1 MQQIDGIVPKKFNL
15 ISESP
20 KGLPCTREIKKHCL
34 IPYFKID
41 CCEKSVDYFIPEMAE
56 IRVYV
61 QEKC

>member
-1 MQQIDGIVPKKFNL
+1 MQQIDEIVPKKCNL

-20 KGLPCTREIKKHCL
+20 KGLPCTREIKKQCL

-41 CCEKSVDYFIPEMAE
+41 SCEKRVAYFIPEVAE